1 MPHGRF
7 KRKRPDLHEK
17 HHPQPRQRRLQLL
30 LYGYFL
36 TGDVSDLLRV
46 LDPRRQTVGH
56 NEPHEPVGGERA
68 ADVAVELVGDGGM
81 SPVPPLPGPAESS
94 QRVRGR

>member
-1 MPHGRF
+1 M
-7 KRKRPDLHEK
+7 
-17 HHPQPRQRRLQLL
+17 
-30 LYGYFL
+30 
-36 TGDVSDLLRV
+36 

-68 ADVAVELVGDGGM
+68 ADVAVELVGDGGV